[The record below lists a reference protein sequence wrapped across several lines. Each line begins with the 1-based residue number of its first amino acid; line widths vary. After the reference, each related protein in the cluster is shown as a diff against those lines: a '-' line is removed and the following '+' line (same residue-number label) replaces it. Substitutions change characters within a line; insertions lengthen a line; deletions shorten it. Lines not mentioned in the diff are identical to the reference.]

1 MKVCHLT
8 SAHPS
13 DDIRI
18 FHKECVSLANNG
30 FEVYLVVAD
39 EKSRIENGVNVLS
52 VERSTRGRL
61 KRMFKTTRSVYQKAL
76 EVDADIY
83 HFHDPELLPYGM
95 RLQRKGKKVI
105 YDVHEDVPKQIMDK
119 HWIPSLFRG
128 LISWIFKKYEMYC
141 AKRLSGIISVTPIIC
156 ARFSEVNK
164 QVQMVA
170 NYPLIQEG
178 EQMKTS
184 IIDKKLNQIC
194 YVGGLF
200 PTRGVKE
207 LVEAMELTNA
217 TLELAG
223 NFSPAEFEQEV
234 RGLSGWSK
242 VNYLGHVDRQ
252 KIMTI
257 LQSSIAGIVTLHPTR
272 SYVEALPIKLFEYM
286 SAGIPVIASDFPMW
300 RAIVDECACG
310 ICVDPLNHK
319 EIAEAINTLISNP
332 ELAREM
338 GENGRKAYFE
348 KYNWSAEEKKLVE
361 FYRSI

>member
-18 FHKECVSLANNG
+18 FHKECVSLANYG
-30 FEVYLVVAD
+30 LDVYLIAAD
-39 EKSRIENGVNVLS
+39 GKSRIENGVKVLS
-52 VERSTRGRL
+52 IEKSTGGRL
-61 KRMFKTTRSVYQKAL
+61 KRMFKTTHSVYQKAL
-76 EVDADIY
+76 ELDADIY

-95 RLQRKGKKVI
+95 KLRKKGKKVI

-119 HWIPSLFRG
+119 HWIPNVFRG

-141 AKRLSGIISVTPIIC
+141 AKRMSGIISVTPMIC
-156 ARFSEVNK
+156 ARFSNVNK
-164 QVQMVA
+164 QVAMVA

-178 EQMKTS
+178 EQMMNS
-184 IIDKKLNQIC
+184 VIDKKSNQIC

-200 PTRGVKE
+200 PSRGVKE
-207 LVEAMELTNA
+207 LVEAMEMTDA

-223 NFSPAEFEQEV
+223 NFSPVEFEQEV
-234 RGLSGWSK
+234 RALKGWSK

-252 KIMTI
+252 KIMAI
-257 LQSSIAGIVTLHPTR
+257 LESSIAGIVTLHPTR

-300 RAIVDECACG
+300 RAIVDESTCG
-310 ICVDPLNHK
+310 ICVDPLK
-319 EIAEAINTLISNP
+319 PERIAEAINSLVSNP
-332 ELAREM
+332 VIAREM
-338 GENGRKAYFE
+338 GVNGRKVFFE
-348 KYNWSAEEKKLVE
+348 KYNWGAQEKKLFE